1 MFLFECNCLFTEIR
15 PQLVGNTHTHTHTHT
30 STHTYVHI
38 DTLQCSLAICHLT
51 SNMSSVDG
59 TLLNTKSM
67 VSPGLTSVSGGLA
80 RVMISNIYQR
90 QEWVGELEGE
100 GVVG

>member
-1 MFLFECNCLFTEIR
+1 
-15 PQLVGNTHTHTHTHT
+15 
-30 STHTYVHI
+30 
-38 DTLQCSLAICHLT
+38 
-51 SNMSSVDG
+51 MSSVDG

-67 VSPGLTSVSGGLA
+67 VSPGLTSVSGDLA